1 MEIHEYQA
9 KKLFATFGIEVPEFG
24 PAETADQALKWAQT
38 NPSPRGYVVKA
49 QVHAGGRGKAGG
61 VQKAGSADEVYEKAQ
76 AMIGQKIITPQTGKE
91 GKVVHQVM
99 VEKMQELE
107 RELYL
112 SLLLDR
118 STQSLTLITSAE
130 GGMSIE
136 ELAQKSPE
144 KIVKIPLDT
153 GTGLLDFQSLMALK
167 SFHLPFS
174 ALPQLKRLLSSLF
187 QLMIQK
193 SATLIEINPLA
204 ETKTKKLVPLDAKMS
219 FDDNAL
225 FRHSDIE
232 ALRDLKEVPQEE
244 QKALSEGLSFVKLSG
259 NIGCLVNG
267 AGLAMATMDIVQAGG
282 GQPANFLDVGGGVDS
297 QKIDAAFQ
305 ILTEDP
311 QVKGILVNI
320 FGGIVKCD
328 LIAEGLVK
336 ATKNINMP
344 IVVRLEGTRAKEARA
359 LLKTTGGSLIFAD
372 TLDSAVGKIISLV
385 QGSKMV
391 QGSKKP

>member
-9 KKLFATFGIEVPEFG
+9 KKLFEEFGINVPALG
-24 PAETADQALKWAQT
+24 LARTANQALKWAQA
-38 NPSPRGYVVKA
+38 NPRPLGYVVKA

-61 VQKAGSADEVYEKAQ
+61 IQKAFSADEVCEKAKR
-76 AMIGQKIITPQTGKE
+76 MIGQKIITPQTGKE
-91 GKVVHQVM
+91 GKTIHQVIVEEIQE
-99 VEKMQELE
+99 VEK
-107 RELYL
+107 ELYL

-118 STQSLTLITSAE
+118 STQNLTMITSAE

-144 KIVKIPLDT
+144 KIVKIPLDPCI
-153 GTGLLDFQSLMALK
+153 GLLDFHGFLALK
-167 SFHLPFS
+167 SFHLSFS
-174 ALPQLKRLLSSLF
+174 ELPQLKRLLSSLF

-193 SATLIEINPLA
+193 SATLIEINPLSK
-204 ETKTKKLVPLDAKMS
+204 TKTKQLIPLDAKMS
-219 FDDNAL
+219 FDDNSL
-225 FRHSDIE
+225 FRHPDIK
-232 ALRDLKEVPQEE
+232 ALRDLKEVPHEE
-244 QKALSEGLSFVKLSG
+244 QKALSQGLSFVKLSG

-282 GQPANFLDVGGGVDS
+282 GLTANFLDVGGGVDS

-305 ILTEDP
+305 ILKEDS

-328 LIAEGLVK
+328 MIAEGLVK

-344 IVVRLEGTRAKEARA
+344 IVVRLEGTHAKEARA
-359 LLKTTGGSLIFAD
+359 LLKTAGGSLIFAD
-372 TLDSAVGKIISLV
+372 TLDSAAKKIISLV
-385 QGSKMV
+385 QGR
-391 QGSKKP
+391 